1 MRSLDELLPGSHV
14 ARLVWE
20 FVQKLDL
27 SEYYAEI
34 KAVEGGAGRNPVDP
48 AIPLALW
55 LLATIDGEGSA
66 RQLAKRCG
74 GRCPSLPYEWIC
86 GEVGVN
92 YHLLSDFRK
101 DHPERLEKLMAQVL
115 ATLMHQGLVS
125 LSRVAQDGMRVR
137 ASAGGSS
144 FRRKAKLED
153 HLLNA
158 QAQLTALRNQ
168 VDEDSGAADRRAK
181 SAKERA
187 AVERAERIEEALAQL
202 PELAAKMERRKKGD
216 GQKARCST
224 TDPDARRLKMAD
236 GGTRPAYILHVV
248 ESDACLYCS
257 PVAPPTGRLVG
268 GATRLQ

>member
-1 MRSLDELLPGSHV
+1 MRSLDELLPSSHV
-14 ARLVWE
+14 ARLVGE

-34 KAVEGGAGRNPVDP
+34 KAVEGGVGRNPVDP

-55 LLATIDGEGSA
+55 LLATMDGEGSA
-66 RQLAKRCG
+66 RQLAKQCG
-74 GRCPSLPYEWIC
+74 GRCSNLPYEWIC

-153 HLLNA
+153 HLRDA

-187 AVERAERIEEALAQL
+187 AVERAERIEEALAQ
-202 PELAAKMERRKKGD
+202 
-216 GQKARCST
+216 
-224 TDPDARRLKMAD
+224 
-236 GGTRPAYILHVV
+236 
-248 ESDACLYCS
+248 
-257 PVAPPTGRLVG
+257 
-268 GATRLQ
+268 